1 MPQVSILSQTT
12 HIATK
17 REKACSDSVPSRAVV
32 SKAGRAKK
40 TVLLQLE
47 KTQ

>member
-1 MPQVSILSQTT
+1 MLEVSLLSRTT
-12 HIATK
+12 HMAT
-17 REKACSDSVPSRAVV
+17 RRGKAGSDCVPSRAVV